1 MYVMGSKDIS
11 KKHPRESIVVEMHS
25 DIRIPTHIFR
35 NTSLSVLE
43 SVVDYLKEHHG
54 LGFRE
59 IAILLDRDERNIWTV
74 HRRAASKK

>member
-1 MYVMGSKDIS
+1 MGSRSIDKR
-11 KKHPRESIVVEMHS
+11 HPKEAGIVEMHS
-25 DIRIPTHIFR
+25 DIMLPTHIFR

-43 SVVDYLKEHHG
+43 SIVEYLKEHQG

-74 HRRAASKK
+74 YNRCLKKR